1 MEERPKTYKREVA
14 CVMLVLTF
22 GLAIGGA
29 WEPQAMAVAEIMVWP
44 VFMFAGAAFGL
55 DAFAKQIR

>member
-1 MEERPKTYKREVA
+1 MAEKTYKREVA
-14 CVMLVLTF
+14 IAMLFAVF
-22 GLAIGGA
+22 GLAIAGVWEQGA
-29 WEPQAMAVAEIMVWP
+29 ADAAKMLSWP